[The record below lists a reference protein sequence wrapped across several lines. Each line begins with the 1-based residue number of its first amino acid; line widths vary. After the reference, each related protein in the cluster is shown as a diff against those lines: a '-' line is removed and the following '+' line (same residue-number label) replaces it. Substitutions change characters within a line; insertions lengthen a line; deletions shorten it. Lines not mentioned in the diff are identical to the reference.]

1 MSEETFE
8 NTSSLRALIGKS
20 VKDFYGREAGHVI
33 GINVDNL
40 GQLNSVGIDEGR
52 GKLMEYSSNNIIFE
66 DGSLVIVPKWR
77 VDIER
82 VGRESETAQKR
93 ANALQKL
100 LSEGQIARDEYEDKE
115 KEYEGQASSLKSSYE
130 KMVLE
135 LRDRIE
141 EMDRQKKKLDR
152 FLLETKIQHETGEI
166 DDEIFQETDK
176 YIVEML
182 KRDTTE
188 KEDIQNILNSIE
200 NVESESEPVQNV
212 ESEQDNIE
220 ASSTLNY
227 TESDS
232 ERPEYLANQDTEPHD
247 VLPESEESSE
257 TRE

>member
-1 MSEETFE
+1 
-8 NTSSLRALIGKS
+8 
-20 VKDFYGREAGHVI
+20 
-33 GINVDNL
+33 
-40 GQLNSVGIDEGR
+40 
-52 GKLMEYSSNNIIFE
+52 
-66 DGSLVIVPKWR
+66 
-77 VDIER
+77 
-82 VGRESETAQKR
+82 
-93 ANALQKL
+93 
-100 LSEGQIARDEYEDKE
+100 
-115 KEYEGQASSLKSSYE
+115 
-130 KMVLE
+130 
-135 LRDRIE
+135 
-141 EMDRQKKKLDR
+141 
-152 FLLETKIQHETGEI
+152 
-166 DDEIFQETDK
+166 ETDK